1 MSQSLGVFVSIIPAQ
16 LTKECPITT
25 SVYCLSMSRDMPS
38 PILVT
43 IQITVDMYIYIYIAY
58 LVCQF
63 STRIGQFA
71 HLLPSLDVVAVSQ
84 APSPESNPNSPS
96 PVATMVSPLPY
107 DRQLIGQKFE

>member
-38 PILVT
+38 LILVT
-43 IQITVDMYIYIYIAY
+43 MQITVDMYIYIAY

-63 STRIGQFA
+63 ST
-71 HLLPSLDVVAVSQ
+71 H
-84 APSPESNPNSPS
+84 SP
-96 PVATMVSPLPY
+96 
-107 DRQLIGQKFE
+107 I